1 MIFDRDLISP
11 YLSNVLCSSILRK
24 CRIDAIKSQPSC
36 LANEITATGNNC
48 RGKPLFCVNSKSKT
62 VF

>member
-1 MIFDRDLISP
+1 MIFDWDQIYF
-11 YLSNVLCSSILRK
+11 YLSNVLCSSNLRK
-24 CRIDAIKSQPSC
+24 FRIDAHKSQPSC
-36 LANEITATGNNC
+36 LPNEITATGNNC